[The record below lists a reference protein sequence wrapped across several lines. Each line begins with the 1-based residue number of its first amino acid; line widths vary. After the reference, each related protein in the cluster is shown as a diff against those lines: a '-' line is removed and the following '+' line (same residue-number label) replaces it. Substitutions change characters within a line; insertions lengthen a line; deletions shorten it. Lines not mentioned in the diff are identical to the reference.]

1 MNHKRTEWDDVSEK
15 LIDTAANLNE
25 ADSGHQAVKNLDAE
39 MDRYQER
46 GYNKLQRILRTTT
59 DPEVRGLAA
68 GALGDFGAAETTE
81 AEMEAAHDS
90 EGSSNRRANQTNT
103 DALGITETERKKVK
117 VTS

>member
-1 MNHKRTEWDDVSEK
+1 MNRKRNQWDNVSEH

-25 ADSGHQAVKNLDAE
+25 AESGHQAVKNLDTE
-39 MDRYQER
+39 MDRHQER
-46 GYNKLQRILRTTT
+46 GYDKLRGILRTTT

-68 GALGDFGAAETTE
+68 GALGDFGAAEITE

-117 VTS
+117 AAS